1 MEVQATAELTDDQ
14 YRKLLKETKC
24 FACVGVSANPLRPSY
39 FVIRYLALAGYRV
52 IPVNPAYEGS
62 RLFGEKVVADLA
74 SIPAGSEPDIVD
86 IFRRP
91 QEVPAIVEDAVSL
104 FPNLKAIW
112 MQIGI
117 WCPEAAAI
125 AESNNVI
132 AIQNRCPKIERQRLF
147 GELRMA
153 GFNTRVISSRL
164 KI

>member
-1 MEVQATAELTDDQ
+1 MDLPANDELSDYQ
-14 YRKLLKETKC
+14 YRQLLTKTKC

-52 IPVNPAYEGS
+52 IPVNPAHAGKT
-62 RLFGEKVVADLA
+62 LFGEQVVADLA
-74 SIPAGSEPDIVD
+74 SIPKGAEPDIVD

-91 QEVPAIVEDAVSL
+91 KEVPAIVEEALSL
-104 FPNLKAIW
+104 FPNLIAVW

-117 WCPEAAAI
+117 KCPEAAAL
-125 AESNNVI
+125 ARSKNVI
-132 AIQNRCPKIERQRLF
+132 AIQDRCPKIERQRLF